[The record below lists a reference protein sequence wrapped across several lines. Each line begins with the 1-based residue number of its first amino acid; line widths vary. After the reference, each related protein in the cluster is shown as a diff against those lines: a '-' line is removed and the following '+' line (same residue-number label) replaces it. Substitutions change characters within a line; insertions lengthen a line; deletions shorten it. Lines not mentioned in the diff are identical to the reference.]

1 MWNRKPLHHVA
12 TLLDPRLKVGVLSAQ
27 EKDAAV
33 VLLRDMKDE
42 AGVEADTA
50 EAAATS
56 QLTEASQQSEQT
68 PDPEQSPIKKGR

>member
-1 MWNRKPLHHVA
+1 MA
-12 TLLDPRLKVGVLSAQ
+12 TLLDPRLKAGVLNAQ
-27 EKDAAV
+27 KKDDAV
-33 VLLRDMKDE
+33 VLLKAMMDE

-50 EAAATS
+50 DVAATS